1 MQTIDSLSALAD
13 KIDVFFIDVYG
24 VLWNGKA
31 FYPKALEICQDLI
44 KQGKRIY
51 ILSNATTIGSHFK
64 EKHIG
69 NGFLQ
74 GVHYTDVITSG
85 DVLKDKLERE
95 DFLTQVAGSNKGKY
109 LLIGLPNDRL
119 LSSVLS
125 RQTLNVDEAAVVY
138 IGALRT
144 ADYQYYETLAPFL
157 DLAQKALDKKLPA
170 ICSNPDYYA
179 FHEKMKHVTSGLL
192 GKWYEDHGGRVF
204 WIGKPYYQIYDF
216 ALKVAG
222 VSPSRAAMVGDTL
235 RTDIM
240 GGAKAEMTTVL
251 ITQTGMTA
259 DELSHGH
266 TLSELV
272 KAEGVVPDYLLAQLQ

>member
-64 EKHIG
+64 EKHIS

-119 LSSVLS
+119 LGSVLS

-179 FHEKMKHVTSGLL
+179 FHGKMKHVTSGLL

-204 WIGKPYYQIYDF
+204 WIGKPYHQIYDF
-216 ALKVAG
+216 ALKVAN

-240 GGAKAEMTTVL
+240 GGAKALMKTVL

-266 TLSELV
+266 TLAELV
-272 KAEGVVPDYLLAQLQ
+272 KAEGVVPDYLMAQLQ

>member
-64 EKHIG
+64 EKHIS

-179 FHEKMKHVTSGLL
+179 FHGKMKHVTSGLL

-204 WIGKPYYQIYDF
+204 WIGKPYHQIYDF
-216 ALKVAG
+216 ALKVAN

-240 GGAKAEMTTVL
+240 GGAKALMKTVL

-266 TLSELV
+266 TLAELV

>member
-64 EKHIG
+64 EKHIS

-119 LSSVLS
+119 LGSVLS

-179 FHEKMKHVTSGLL
+179 FHGKMKHVTSGLL

-204 WIGKPYYQIYDF
+204 WIGKPYHQIYDF
-216 ALKVAG
+216 ALKVAN

-240 GGAKAEMTTVL
+240 GGAKALMKTVL

-266 TLSELV
+266 TLAELV
-272 KAEGVVPDYLLAQLQ
+272 KAEGIVPDYLLAQLQ

>member
-64 EKHIG
+64 EKHIS

-119 LSSVLS
+119 LGSVLS

-157 DLAQKALDKKLPA
+157 DLAQKALEKKLPA

-179 FHEKMKHVTSGLL
+179 FHGKMKHVTSGLL

-204 WIGKPYYQIYDF
+204 WIGKPYHQIYDF
-216 ALKVAG
+216 ALKVAN

-240 GGAKAEMTTVL
+240 GGAKALMKTVL

-266 TLSELV
+266 TLAELV

>member
-64 EKHIG
+64 EKHIS

-179 FHEKMKHVTSGLL
+179 FHGKMKHVTSGLL

-204 WIGKPYYQIYDF
+204 WIGKPYHQIYDF
-216 ALKVAG
+216 ALKVAN

-240 GGAKAEMTTVL
+240 GGAKAVMKTVL

-266 TLSELV
+266 SLAELV

>member
-1 MQTIDSLSALAD
+1 MQTIDSLSTLAD

-31 FYPKALEICQDLI
+31 FYPKALNVCQDLI
-44 KQGKRIY
+44 KKGKRIY

-64 EKHIG
+64 EKHIS

-95 DFLTQVAGSNKGKY
+95 DFLTQVAGSSKGKY

-125 RQTLNVDEAAVVY
+125 RQTLDVNEAAAVY

-144 ADYQYYETLAPFL
+144 ADYQYYETLSPFL

-179 FHEKMKHVTSGLL
+179 FHGKMKHVTSGLL

-204 WIGKPYYQIYDF
+204 WIGKPYPQIYDF
-216 ALKVAG
+216 ALKVAN
-222 VSPSRAAMVGDTL
+222 VLPDRVAMVGDTL

-240 GGAKAEMTTVL
+240 GGAKADMKTVL

-259 DELSHGH
+259 DELSHG
-266 TLSELV
+266 LSLAELV
-272 KAEGVVPDYLLAQLQ
+272 KAAGVAPDYLLAQLQ